1 MWAIVTSLM
10 VMRARLGDWRLMA
23 TTATLVL
30 ALYGT
35 GWLVVGENS
44 GRTWHRIVPVAAFL
58 IAMGQ
63 GWVVT
68 QPMLSWLIFTLAIFG
83 LLALPG
89 AVMIRQAPR

>member
-1 MWAIVTSLM
+1 MPTLSRRTFFTGSAAAI
-10 VMRARLGDWRLMA
+10 AA
-23 TTATLVL
+23 TAI
-30 ALYGT
+30 
-35 GWLVVGENS
+35 
-44 GRTWHRIVPVAAFL
+44 RRVPVAAFL

-68 QPMLSWLIFTLAIFG
+68 QPMLSRLIFTLAIFG